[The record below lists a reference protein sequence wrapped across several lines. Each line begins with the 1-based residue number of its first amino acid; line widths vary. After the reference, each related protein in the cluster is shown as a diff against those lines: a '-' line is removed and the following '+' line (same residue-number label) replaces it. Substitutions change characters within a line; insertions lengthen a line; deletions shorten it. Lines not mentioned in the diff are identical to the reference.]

1 VIGREAM
8 PGTEWFP
15 GARLNFAENLLK
27 GDAEALAIV
36 AITEE
41 GGGEALD
48 RRELRSLV
56 ARAQEGLRRLGVEP
70 GDRVAG
76 LVTNGTEA
84 VVAML
89 ATAAIGA
96 IWSSCSPDFGP
107 LGVIDRFGQ
116 IQPKVLITVDG
127 YPYNGSVH
135 RVADTVNQALAS
147 IASIEHV
154 VVIDR
159 VGGGID
165 APNTISWDGLLA
177 GDAAEPEYAQLP
189 FDHPLYI
196 MYSSGTTGRPKSIV
210 HGAGGTLLK
219 HLSEH
224 VLHCDIRPGD
234 RLFWFTTCG
243 WMMWNW
249 LVSGLAAGAAIV
261 LYDGSPS
268 HPTLA
273 RLWKIAEQA
282 GITHFGTSPKFLAA
296 NANAGL
302 VPGEEADLSSIR
314 WIGSTGAPLLPEQFD
329 WVYEN
334 LPTRIQLASVS
345 GGTDIIGCFASG
357 VPILPVRRGELQA
370 RNLGMAVEA
379 WDETGHPV
387 VGVKGELVCTRPF
400 VSMPVGFWDDDDGS
414 KYHDAY
420 FAEFEGVWTHGDF
433 IEVRPEGGVVIY
445 GRSDTTLNP
454 GGVRIGTAEI
464 YRAIEPLTEVID
476 SLAVGRDSRG
486 DVEVVLFVLLAEGL
500 SLNDELRERIVDR
513 IRTMT
518 TPRHVP
524 RRIIQVD
531 DIPYTISGKKVE
543 KAVRQ
548 VLAGQPTTNRD
559 ALMNPEALDAFERFR
574 EEESR

>member
-1 VIGREAM
+1 
-8 PGTEWFP
+8 
-15 GARLNFAENLLK
+15 
-27 GDAEALAIV
+27 
-36 AITEE
+36 
-41 GGGEALD
+41 
-48 RRELRSLV
+48 
-56 ARAQEGLRRLGVEP
+56 
-70 GDRVAG
+70 
-76 LVTNGTEA
+76 
-84 VVAML
+84 
-89 ATAAIGA
+89 
-96 IWSSCSPDFGP
+96 
-107 LGVIDRFGQ
+107 
-116 IQPKVLITVDG
+116 
-127 YPYNGSVH
+127 
-135 RVADTVNQALAS
+135 
-147 IASIEHV
+147 
-154 VVIDR
+154 
-159 VGGGID
+159 
-165 APNTISWDGLLA
+165 
-177 GDAAEPEYAQLP
+177 
-189 FDHPLYI
+189 
-196 MYSSGTTGRPKSIV
+196 
-210 HGAGGTLLK
+210 
-219 HLSEH
+219 
-224 VLHCDIRPGD
+224 
-234 RLFWFTTCG
+234 
-243 WMMWNW
+243 